1 MKRSTHLFPHAFASL
16 GFLAINLLTLFPA
29 RADVRLPHVFASD
42 MVLQRDMPLRVWG
55 WAAPKEKVVV
65 EIGKSRQSVTANADG
80 QWMAKLPEMSAGG
93 PYELTV
99 RGHNTIKLT
108 GILIGEVWIAS
119 GQSNMEM
126 GIGMC
131 TDGKKEIAAADHPQ
145 IRLFLVP
152 KKTSGLPVSDVEAK
166 WQVCSPSTIGQGG
179 WGGFSAAAYY
189 FGREIHKSLNV
200 PVGLIATSWGGTRI
214 EPWTPPTGFAGV
226 PALKTISEKI
236 EQANSDYYKSYVAA
250 LDEIEKGVRSAR
262 QAYEAGKPLPALP
275 TVKHSLDGNA
285 EPTGLYNAMIHP
297 LVPFAMRGA
306 IWYQGESN
314 NGEGML
320 YYEKMKALIG
330 GWRQVWKSGDFPFI
344 FVQIAPYKY
353 GGAPTQ
359 LPGIWNAQLAS
370 LAIPNTGM
378 AVTTDIT
385 TLNDIHPPNK
395 QEVGR
400 RLALWA
406 LAKTYGKKDIVY
418 SGPLYKKSK
427 AREDKIAVS
436 FEQTGSGLATRDG
449 KDVTSF
455 EVSGEDGAFVPAQA
469 KIQGNEVLVWA
480 DSVSKPKHVRF
491 AWDQL
496 AQPNLM
502 NKEQLP
508 ASPFSTAELSH

>member
-1 MKRSTHLFPHAFASL
+1 
-16 GFLAINLLTLFPA
+16 
-29 RADVRLPHVFASD
+29 
-42 MVLQRDMPLRVWG
+42 
-55 WAAPKEKVVV
+55 
-65 EIGKSRQSVTANADG
+65 
-80 QWMAKLPEMSAGG
+80 
-93 PYELTV
+93 
-99 RGHNTIKLT
+99 
-108 GILIGEVWIAS
+108 
-119 GQSNMEM
+119 
-126 GIGMC
+126 
-131 TDGKKEIAAADHPQ
+131 
-145 IRLFLVP
+145 
-152 KKTSGLPVSDVEAK
+152 
-166 WQVCSPSTIGQGG
+166 
-179 WGGFSAAAYY
+179 
-189 FGREIHKSLNV
+189 
-200 PVGLIATSWGGTRI
+200 
-214 EPWTPPTGFAGV
+214 
-226 PALKTISEKI
+226 
-236 EQANSDYYKSYVAA
+236 
-250 LDEIEKGVRSAR
+250 
-262 QAYEAGKPLPALP
+262 
-275 TVKHSLDGNA
+275 
-285 EPTGLYNAMIHP
+285 MIHP

-330 GWRQVWKSGDFPFI
+330 GWRQVWKSGDLPFI

-427 AREDKIAVS
+427 AKGDKIAVS

-469 KIQGNEVLVWA
+469 KIEGNEVVVWA
-480 DSVSKPKHVRF
+480 DTVSKPKHVRF

-496 AQPNLM
+496 AQPNLI